1 MYLLFGR
8 SAENRCRAEVPRILL
23 GIRDH
28 GLFRFRCSG
37 RFVCESDVVGAIDAH
52 GDMNSPCYESSV
64 L

>member
-1 MYLLFGR
+1 
-8 SAENRCRAEVPRILL
+8 L